1 MISYIDRTMAIEAI
15 KQMKS
20 FHADLHTVMQ
30 KHGFELTSN
39 LGRRNILLSQ
49 AQEKFFAEQM
59 SHTMDVTTSGR
70 TGEPDITVN
79 CLGRELE
86 CKLTSPSATGALNF
100 QTDHDTLVRK
110 GNVDYLYVVA
120 DANFEQFAVFHY
132 INLGIEDFGPVANG
146 SRGKVQLLKHKAFD
160 RLIILV
166 GGVKNLNEV
175 ALGKLHH
182 RHHKARA
189 QKSKERILKSID
201 YWVKEPARFTIE
213 LEKV

>member
-1 MISYIDRTMAIEAI
+1 MISYIDRNMAIEAI

-59 SHTMDVTTSGR
+59 SRTMDITTSGR
-70 TGEPDITVN
+70 TGEPDITIN

-110 GNVDYLYVVA
+110 GSIDYLYVVA
-120 DANFEQFAVFHY
+120 DADFEQFAVFHY
-132 INLGIEDFGPVANG
+132 IDLGIDDFGPVANG

-160 RLIILV
+160 RLNILV
-166 GGVKNLNEV
+166 GDVNNLNEI
-175 ALGKLHH
+175 ALKKLHL
-182 RHHKARA
+182 RHNKARA
-189 QKSKERILKSID
+189 QKSKDRIIKSIN
-201 YWVKEPARFTIE
+201 YWTSQPTRFAIV

>member
-1 MISYIDRTMAIEAI
+1 MAVEAI

-20 FHADLHTVMQ
+20 FHADLHAVML
-30 KHGFELTSN
+30 KHGFDLVSN

-59 SHTMDVTTSGR
+59 SRTMDVTTSGR
-70 TGEPDITVN
+70 TGEPDITIR

-110 GNVDYLYVVA
+110 GSVDYLYVVA
-120 DANFEQFAVFHY
+120 DADFEQFAAFHY
-132 INLGIEDFGPVANG
+132 TDLGIEDFGPVANG

-160 RLIILV
+160 RLNILV
-166 GGVKNLNEV
+166 GGVKNLNEI
-175 ALGKLHH
+175 ALDKLHV
-182 RHHKARA
+182 RYNKARA
-189 QKSKERILKSID
+189 QKSKDRILKSID
-201 YWVKEPARFTIE
+201 YWTSEPTRFAIE